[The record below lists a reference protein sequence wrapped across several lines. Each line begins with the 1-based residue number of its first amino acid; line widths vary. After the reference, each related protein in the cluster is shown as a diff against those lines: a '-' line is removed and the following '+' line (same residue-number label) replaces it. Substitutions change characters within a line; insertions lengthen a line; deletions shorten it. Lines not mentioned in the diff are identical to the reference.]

1 MKEIRKCS
9 TFNESQE
16 LTEAI
21 SWQAIVPGIR
31 KRCAHPNGNATKFI
45 RHEDFIR
52 QGGTL
57 LKKNY
62 FITFFRFV
70 FILLRCNVS
79 MAFF

>member
-1 MKEIRKCS
+1 MNEIRKCS

-57 LKKNY
+57 
-62 FITFFRFV
+62 
-70 FILLRCNVS
+70 
-79 MAFF
+79 